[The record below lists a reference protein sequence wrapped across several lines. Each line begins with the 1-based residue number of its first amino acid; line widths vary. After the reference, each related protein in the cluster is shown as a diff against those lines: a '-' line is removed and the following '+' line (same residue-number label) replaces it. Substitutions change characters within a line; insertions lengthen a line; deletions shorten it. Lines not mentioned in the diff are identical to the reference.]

1 MYPVGFEEA
10 RVERGELWLTGPVF
24 TARVQARGPAW
35 RILVFLR
42 PEDAEKGSFAVTNEE
57 RRPLAFENGEVTAP
71 GLPPL
76 RLELD
81 PFAFAFGFLRASGLF
96 ARELETW
103 RGVERVTLDPLGVK
117 NPTPV
122 TEGLPLGGGYELWL
136 EERPERRYFGLG
148 ERTGFLDKKGRRYTH
163 WNTDDVD
170 HEEGTDNLYQSQPFL
185 LAAEDGRALG
195 LVLDET
201 WRTVFDLARSDPE
214 KTTLVTPGP
223 TFDLYLLPGP
233 QPKDVTQKLAE
244 LTGRP
249 PLPPLW
255 ALGYHQCRYSY
266 PDEAAVRAVAAA
278 FKRRGIPLSAI
289 WLDIDHMDGYRVFTF
304 HPERFPDPKGLAE
317 ELARDG
323 VRLVAIVDPA
333 VKKEAGYP
341 VYQEGAAIRAYVE
354 DPRGHEVVGEV
365 WAKPAVWPDFT
376 REGVRDWWAGLH
388 RFYTERGVA
397 GIWNDM
403 NDPSVFAVEG
413 VDGELPGLGKT
424 LPPGALHGKRT
435 HLEVH
440 NVYGQCM
447 SRATYQG
454 LRALAPDRRP
464 FVLTR
469 SGFLGIQRYAWV
481 WTGDNKSYWSHLEM
495 SVPMLLNLGLSGV
508 AFAGADIGG
517 FTEDADPELLLRWTW
532 LGAFYPFMR
541 NHSAKTSRRQE
552 PYAFGEP
559 WTGRIAE
566 AIRFRYRLL
575 PYVYALAEEA
585 SATGAPLMRPLFWH
599 FPDEPE
605 AYRVYDQ
612 FLFGPA
618 LLVAPVTRPGQATR
632 TLYLPRGRWQDWWTG
647 EVHEGP
653 GWTSVPAPLERIP
666 LFLREGFAV
675 PLTEPRV
682 PERAVFEP
690 LAFRVFGETA
700 EGVLYEDEGDG
711 YAPGRRGRLVVEGDR
726 GRLEGPFAGRRVE
739 AFRVLPGGGRRPIPL
754 ARNG

>member
-1 MYPVGFEEA
+1 MHPVGFGEA
-10 RVERGELWLTGPVF
+10 RVKDGELWLSGPVF

-42 PEDAEKGSFAVTNEE
+42 PEDAEKPSFAVATGE
-57 RRPLAFENGEVTAP
+57 RGPVAFDGAVATAP

-76 RLELD
+76 RLTLN
-81 PFAFAFGFLRASGLF
+81 PFTFTFGFLHAGGLF
-96 ARELETW
+96 ARELATW
-103 RGVERVTLDPLGVK
+103 RGVERVTFDPMGLK
-117 NPTPV
+117 APLPPA
-122 TEGLPLGGGYELWL
+122 EGHPLGGGFELWL
-136 EERPERRYFGLG
+136 EERPDRRYFGLG

-163 WNTDDVD
+163 WNTDDTD

-185 LAAEDGRALG
+185 LAVEAGEAVG

-201 WRTVFDLARSDPE
+201 WRTVFDLARTDPGR
-214 KTTLVTPGP
+214 TVLATPGP

-233 QPKDVTQKLAE
+233 RPGDVTRRLAG

-266 PDEAAVRAVAAA
+266 PDEAAVRAVVRA
-278 FKRRGIPLSAI
+278 FKRHGIPLSAV

-304 HPERFPDPKGLAE
+304 HQDRFPNPRALAE
-317 ELARDG
+317 ELAGEG
-323 VRLVAIVDPA
+323 VRLVAIVDPG

-341 VYQEGAAIRAYVE
+341 VYREGARLGAYVA
-354 DPRGHEVVGEV
+354 DPRGNEVVGEV

-376 REGVRDWWAGLH
+376 REEVRAWWGRLH
-388 RFYTERGVA
+388 RFYTERGIA

-403 NDPSVFAVEG
+403 NEPSVFAVEG
-413 VDGELPGLGKT
+413 VDGGLPEVGKT
-424 LPPGALHGKRT
+424 LPPGALHGKRS

-447 SRATYQG
+447 SRATYEG

-495 SVPMLLNLGLSGV
+495 SIPMLLNLGLSGV

-532 LGAFYPFMR
+532 LGVFYPFMR

-575 PYVYALAEEA
+575 PYVYTLAEEA
-585 SATGAPLMRPLFWH
+585 ARTGAPLMRPLFWH
-599 FPDEPE
+599 FPDEEE
-605 AYRVYDQ
+605 AYRVHDQ
-612 FLFGPA
+612 FLFGDA

-632 TLYLPRGRWQDWWTG
+632 TLYLPAGRWQDWWTG
-647 EVHEGP
+647 AVHEGP
-653 GWTSVPAPLERIP
+653 GWITVPAPLERIP
-666 LFLREGFAV
+666 LFLREGRAV
-675 PLTEPRV
+675 PLAEPRA
-682 PERAVFEP
+682 PARAVFEP
-690 LAFRVFGETA
+690 LAFRAFGETA
-700 EGVLYEDEGDG
+700 EGTVYEDEGDG
-711 YAPGRRGRLVVEGDR
+711 YAPGRRGRVVVEGHQA
-726 GRLEGPFAGRRVE
+726 RLEGGLAGRRVE
-739 AFRVLPGGGRRPIPL
+739 VYRVTEDGQAVPIAL
-754 ARNG
+754 T